1 MAHSI
6 IKQRMTAQIEGSFV
20 VFLIGMRIN
29 RSWQLHK
36 WLPAFMAMPRM
47 LKELQSQP
55 ELGMLG
61 YHLHVGFPTSMVVQ
75 YWRSFEQLTA
85 YAGQRDAQHW
95 PAWVAFNRRVG
106 SSGAVG
112 IWHETYCVEAGA
124 YECIYN
130 NMPPYGLAQAGQ
142 LVSAVGRKTT
152 AAGRLGRS

>member
-20 VFLIGMRIN
+20 VFLIGIRIN
-29 RSWQLHK
+29 RPWQLHK
-36 WLPAFMAMPRM
+36 WLPVFMAMPRM
-47 LKELQSQP
+47 LKELQSKP
-55 ELGMLG
+55 ELGLLG
-61 YHLHVGFPTSMVVQ
+61 YHLHVGFPISMVVQ
-75 YWRSFEQLTA
+75 YWRSFEQLAA
-85 YAGQRDAQHW
+85 YAGQHNAQHW

-142 LVSAVGRKTT
+142 LVPAVGRKTT
-152 AAGRLGRS
+152 AAGRLVRS